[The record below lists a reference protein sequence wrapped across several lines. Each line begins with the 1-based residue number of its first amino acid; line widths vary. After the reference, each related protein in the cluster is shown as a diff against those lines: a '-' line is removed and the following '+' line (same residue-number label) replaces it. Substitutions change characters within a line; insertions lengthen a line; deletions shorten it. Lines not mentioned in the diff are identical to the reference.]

1 MLLADPAQQRMLG
14 NSKRFFGSMEDK
26 DGEDEEDEEE
36 RLRRGTQNGLIDL
49 VDNRGGRKSDGSK
62 PAAVVIGWQRG
73 ERQPR
78 AVNSAQRGIPH
89 LPSQPTLYH
98 QTTNQPMYH
107 PVLTNQQARRRV
119 MERSMTAVAPV
130 EDSHLAVIVFRIGIP
145 DIKQTKC
152 LRFDPES
159 TVWSAKQQI
168 ICSLSES
175 LWDVYNYGLFQPAG
189 DGRDAK
195 FLEEERLLGEF
206 SQSLEKGVPYLE
218 FRYKTRVYKQTNLD
232 EKQLTK
238 LHTKANLKKFMD
250 YVHSGAV
257 EKMTKALEKG
267 LDPNYHDTE
276 TGESPLTL
284 AVQGSLSVEGI
295 QILVLNGAH
304 MDFRSRDGLTPPHK
318 AVRAHNQSAL
328 LALLSMG
335 ASPDYRDRCGL
346 TPLYHSV
353 LTGGDTSCC
362 ETLLYYRAQLG
373 VRDENGWDE
382 SHQACQHGFAQHLEH
397 LLFYG
402 ADTTSQNASG
412 NTALHICALYNK
424 ESCMRVLLYRGANK
438 EIKNKHG
445 QTPFQVAVMSGNFE
459 LGEIIKNHNDADVVP
474 FLETPKYASHIMD
487 SVQNQAIMAA
497 LQHPYPLLRA
507 KSENTMTTVTD
518 PALLPTAA
526 TNAPP
531 AQTQRRASFAQRSSS
546 SPRGARTRSPSRG
559 RDGGEVEEKPQK
571 QRGRQGW
578 VGGQKKKL
586 YSAVPG
592 RVFVATRAH
601 SAHSEREV
609 NLSKGDR
616 VKVLS
621 VGEGGFWEGTVK
633 GRTGWFPADC
643 VEEVLPHNQE
653 LPTES
658 RSEKARRK
666 LFRHY
671 TVGTYDGLEVPSD
684 YIIKEKSVLLQK
696 KENEGFGFVL
706 RGAKAQ
712 TPVEEFSPTPAF
724 PALQYLESVDEG
736 GVAWRSGLRMG
747 DFLIEVNGMNVVKVG
762 HRQVVNMI
770 RQGGNSLMVKVVMVA
785 RNPEMEEMPKKKVP
799 QQSKRLTPP
808 AIALRS
814 KSMTSELEEMAASPW
829 KKKPDHTESS
839 QVPEKKR
846 SVYQMALNK
855 LDEILAA
862 AQQTISTSDSQ
873 GHRGHGGKKE
883 RNKGFNANEQTFEQS
898 NVGMM
903 SSGSGYG
910 YNQAQFSSGHS
921 TQRAMM
927 MRQKSMVV
935 TEDERVQLHPPA
947 MKLSR
952 SLSVPGP
959 EDIPPPPDTSA
970 PEPPLSA
977 GGYVDRRS
985 APTHFYPAAP
995 LPPSHHLPH
1004 SQTQHRVP
1012 PNRRAETDTSKM
1024 SGARMGGLRRG
1035 YSNATPPSDMGSK
1048 QSTAQRN
1055 QVPMVAKVA
1064 SRQGGK
1070 GLLVKQRKVEETT
1083 GKVEKSSISI
1093 PTIIVKAPSTSSS
1106 GHSSRA
1112 SSEDTE
1118 TPAELN
1124 EGQVEGKPQNT
1135 PKPTPPP
1142 QPSMPSKL
1150 ESLGR
1155 STAQQERER
1164 YRRRS
1169 TSFYYSS
1176 EEDVLDEQESTQTSV
1191 EPSSSTPRLRPSK
1204 SIDEGLISGD
1214 ALSMPPAFGLPQYA
1228 SATPHQ
1234 ATTFIHPLTG
1244 KVLDPTSPLG
1254 LALAARERALK
1265 DDRRTRR
1272 EDRHFG
1278 RQLSSTGAF
1287 PSAVSPSN
1295 QKPVPPFYIYQSHT
1309 SLYLGGSS
1317 PTAGGTISQ
1326 RRPQSPRMLELTGGG
1341 TGTTEW
1347 NDQNVVDRDE
1357 KGASKVRFTDNQAR
1371 QFQTHVQERD
1381 NRTNQYQTHVRD
1393 REREG
1398 HKRIPPKP
1406 PPRRPSFLDKESEVS
1421 TAGKSPS
1428 SDSQE
1433 AERRNDRGRQKM
1445 EDRNRECGMER
1456 EGEKETKRGGNLGE
1470 GGDVMVLPP
1479 PAASVDIDD
1488 EFVFAEPLPPP
1499 IQFANG
1505 LEIDPRGTSKYNQQ
1519 QQQANELSGSQ
1530 SLPEQQSLQMVSK
1543 PPQDAMSLPDITH
1556 ADSQQSPAH
1565 PSAVVHPFLF
1575 PPSPLIP
1582 PPQLCP
1588 KIPPPST
1595 PQTQPQVYSQHSS
1608 HPNTSQP
1615 QPLHSPQAGDS
1626 AASSLTSYDS
1636 EVANLTQ
1643 SVLSPSLPSP
1653 QTFPSSSSPSAPP
1666 SSSETMSLHRP
1677 QPLFCL
1683 PHGQSNVSLSYP
1695 TVAAT
1700 AAAVTV
1706 TATMPSESAS
1716 VVSGDRPTTT
1726 VKGHEWSETV
1736 VDSGIEELDSHSSEH
1751 HMVNLAEKR
1760 ERGGAPGQ
1768 ERSVNRM
1775 TESIETGIIGDG
1787 FKEHQSVSLDLSLS
1801 HTEKI
1806 TQKTNSTQNKVYVQK
1821 SKPPNPPLAK
1831 THMHNMSKFHA
1842 QTENGRTGP
1851 LLQRQASTA
1860 PNMYRSNEEEEHEQ
1874 GKEGDNA
1881 VKIPLFMDRR
1891 LNSPLSNVKA
1901 SIINELSSKLQQIG
1915 GWQSQGPQQNHR
1927 LPSDPS
1933 ACAPLL
1939 PSSAQSLQHSFT
1951 SNLPPNSLT
1960 SNCPSA
1966 VLNPNPVPT
1975 VPLLT
1980 SLTQAITP
1988 NPIPLTQIPPATSLK
2003 DWSQLNSPIS
2013 FPHGVLSP
2021 PSLPHAPLSPLSLA
2035 HAPLS
2040 PQSLP
2045 HPPIS
2050 PISLSHPPLSPSS
2063 ISHSPLS
2070 PSYSPYPLSPKHRSK
2085 YRGKACEFQFSGP
2098 ELRRAES
2105 HSYTRRR
2112 APSPLISCSDHPQP
2126 GPPRPSSLPLFPS
2139 APIYGS
2145 PYEIQ
2150 PPLTPPLAVA
2160 HQLSDHFFTQ
2170 TSPLFPLPSHVVPP
2184 NPVLVSSS
2192 LSPTNYMSGG
2202 SSPSCMS
2209 YPPLTPPPPN
2219 QPFVSK
2225 PLPYWSKYDVADWLT
2240 YLNLSEHRER
2250 FLDNE
2255 IDGSHLP
2262 SLTKED
2268 FLDLGVSRVGHRMNI
2283 ERALKRL
2290 TERLSSAFSIFTVSS
2305 EGQNERMRDEA
2316 TQS

>member
-1 MLLADPAQQRMLG
+1 MLG
-14 NSKRFFGSMEDK
+14 NTKRFFGSMEDK

-36 RLRRGTQNGLIDL
+36 RLRRGKQNGLIDL
-49 VDNRGGRKSDGSK
+49 GAKEHQNRGGRKTDGSK

-89 LPSQPTLYH
+89 LPSQPTLFY

-107 PVLTNQQARRRV
+107 PVLTNQQSRRRM
-119 MERSMTAVAPV
+119 MERSMTAVTPV

-152 LRFDPES
+152 LRFDPDS

-168 ICSLSES
+168 ICSLSET

-189 DGRDAK
+189 EGRDAK

-232 EKQLTK
+232 EKQLAR
-238 LHTKANLKKFMD
+238 LHTKANLKKFVD
-250 YVHSGAV
+250 YVQTGAV
-257 EKMTKALEKG
+257 EKLGKALEKG

-276 TGESPLTL
+276 SGESPLTL
-284 AVQGSLSVEGI
+284 AVQGTLSIEGI
-295 QILVLNGAH
+295 HVLVLNGAH
-304 MDFRSRDGLTPPHK
+304 MDFRSRDGLTPLHK

-328 LALLSMG
+328 LVLLSMG

-362 ETLLYYRAQLG
+362 ETLLYYRARLG

-402 ADTTSQNASG
+402 ADTTSQDASG
-412 NTALHICALYNK
+412 NTALHICAVYNK
-424 ESCMRVLLYRGANK
+424 ESCMRVLLYRGAKK

-459 LGEIIKNHNDADVVP
+459 LGEIIKNHNDMDVVP
-474 FLETPKYASHIMD
+474 FLETPKYSPHFMD
-487 SVQNQAIMAA
+487 GVPNQAITAG
-497 LQHPYPLLRA
+497 LQHPHPLMRA
-507 KSENTMTTVTD
+507 KSENIVTTTSAD
-518 PALLPTAA
+518 PVLQPTLAS
-526 TNAPP
+526 NVPP
-531 AQTQRRASFAQRSSS
+531 SQTQRRASFALRSSS

-559 RDGGEVEEKPQK
+559 REGGEVEEKPQK
-571 QRGRQGW
+571 QRGRQGV
-578 VGGQKKKL
+578 VGGQRKRL

-592 RVFVATRAH
+592 RVFVATRSH
-601 SAHSEREV
+601 SAHGEREI
-609 NLSKGDR
+609 NLSKGDK

-621 VGEGGFWEGTVK
+621 VGEGGFWEGTAK

-643 VEEVLPHNQE
+643 VEEVLPQNQE
-653 LPTES
+653 QPTES
-658 RSEKARRK
+658 RSEKAKRK

-671 TVGTYDGLEVPSD
+671 TVGTYEGLEVPSD
-684 YIIKEKSVLLQK
+684 YIIKEKTVLLQK
-696 KENEGFGFVL
+696 KDNEGFGFVL

-799 QQSKRLTPP
+799 QQSRRLTPP

-814 KSMTSELEEMAASPW
+814 KSMTSELEEM
-829 KKKPDHTESS
+829 DHTESS
-839 QVPEKKR
+839 QAPEKKR

-862 AQQTISTSDSQ
+862 AQQTISTSDTQ

-883 RNKGFNANEQTFEQS
+883 RNKGFNTNEQTFEQS
-898 NVGMM
+898 GVGMM

-921 TQRAMM
+921 TQRAVM
-927 MRQKSMVV
+927 MRQKSMGV
-935 TEDERVQLHPPA
+935 TEEERVQLHPPT

-977 GGYVDRRS
+977 GGHTDRRS
-985 APTHFYPAAP
+985 ALAHFYAVPP

-1012 PNRRAETDTSKM
+1012 PNRRGDTDPNKM

-1035 YSNATPPSDMGSK
+1035 YSNATPPSDMSSK
-1048 QSTAQRN
+1048 PSTAQRN
-1055 QVPMVAKVA
+1055 QVPAVAKVA

-1083 GKVEKSSISI
+1083 GKVEKCSISI

-1112 SSEDTE
+1112 SSEDPE
-1118 TPAELN
+1118 PPPEPY
-1124 EGQVEGKPQNT
+1124 EEQMEGKPQNAVLT
-1135 PKPTPPP
+1135 PTPPP
-1142 QPSMPSKL
+1142 PPSLPLKL

-1155 STAQQERER
+1155 STAQRERER
-1164 YRRRS
+1164 YRDSRRRS
-1169 TSFYYSS
+1169 ASFYYSS

-1191 EPSSSTPRLRPSK
+1191 EPRSSAPRLRPSK

-1272 EDRHFG
+1272 DDRHFG

-1287 PSAVSPSN
+1287 PSAVSPPN
-1295 QKPVPPFYIYQSHT
+1295 QKPVPPYYIYQSHASLNT
-1309 SLYLGGSS
+1309 SATTGG
-1317 PTAGGTISQ
+1317 PMSQ
-1326 RRPQSPRMLELTGGG
+1326 RRPPSPRMLRLSGGG
-1341 TGTTEW
+1341 MDSGEW
-1347 NDQNVVDRDE
+1347 NEQGVMDREE
-1357 KGASKVRFTDNQAR
+1357 KGASKVRFTENQAG
-1371 QFQTHVQERD
+1371 QYQINIQD
-1381 NRTNQYQTHVRD
+1381 NRTNQYHTYLRD

-1406 PPRRPSFLDKESEVS
+1406 PPRRPSFLDKENEPGTADKIPNTQEV
-1421 TAGKSPS
+1421 
-1428 SDSQE
+1428 
-1433 AERRNDRGRQKM
+1433 ERRDDRGGQNM
-1445 EDRNRECGMER
+1445 ADGGMER
-1456 EGEKETKRGGNLGE
+1456 EGEKEAKRGRNREAGE
-1470 GGDVMVLPP
+1470 AGDVMVLPP
-1479 PAASVDIDD
+1479 PAPSMDVDD

-1505 LEIDPRGTSKYNQQ
+1505 IEMDRRGYNQQ
-1519 QQQANELSGSQ
+1519 QKELSGSY
-1530 SLPEQQSLQMVSK
+1530 SLPEQTLSK
-1543 PPQDAMSLPDITH
+1543 LPQDTMSLPDNPH
-1556 ADSQQSPAH
+1556 VDSQQTPAH

-1588 KIPPPST
+1588 KIQPPNA
-1595 PQTQPQVYSQHSS
+1595 PQAPGYSQHPS
-1608 HPNTSQP
+1608 HPNTNQP

-1626 AASSLTSYDS
+1626 ATSSLTSYDS

-1643 SVLSPSLPSP
+1643 SALSPSLPSP
-1653 QTFPSSSSPSAPP
+1653 QIFPSSSSPSVPT
-1666 SSSETMSLHRP
+1666 SSSEPTSLHRP
-1677 QPLFCL
+1677 LPLFY
-1683 PHGQSNVSLSYP
+1683 PPQGHGNVSHSYP
-1695 TVAAT
+1695 AAT
-1700 AAAVTV
+1700 VT
-1706 TATMPSESAS
+1706 TTMNS
-1716 VVSGDRPTTT
+1716 VITGDRRPVA
-1726 VKGHEWSETV
+1726 VKSRDWTEPV
-1736 VDSGIEELDSHSSEH
+1736 VDSGIEELDSHSSSDH
-1751 HMVNLAEKR
+1751 HVENLAERR
-1760 ERGGAPGQ
+1760 EKEGARQQEHGAGQ
-1768 ERSVNRM
+1768 RR
-1775 TESIETGIIGDG
+1775 ESMESGIDG
-1787 FKEHQSVSLDLSLS
+1787 FKEDTRVSLDLS
-1801 HTEKI
+1801 HTEKV
-1806 TQKTNSTQNKVYVQK
+1806 TQKKNMYKT
-1821 SKPPNPPLAK
+1821 KPPNPPLAK
-1831 THMHNMSKFHA
+1831 PQMHNVSKFHA
-1842 QTENGRTGP
+1842 ENGRSGP
-1851 LLQRQASTA
+1851 MLQRQASTA
-1860 PNMYRSNEEEEHEQ
+1860 PNMYRSREVEEHEQ
-1874 GKEGDNA
+1874 ARGSEGA
-1881 VKIPLFMDRR
+1881 GKIPAFMDRH
-1891 LNSPLSNVKA
+1891 LNSPLSSVKA
-1901 SIINELSSKLQQIG
+1901 SIINELSSKLQQLG
-1915 GWQSQGPQQNHR
+1915 GWQNQAPQQNHR
-1927 LPSDPS
+1927 LSGDPT

-1939 PSSAQSLQHSFT
+1939 PPSAQSLQRPFS
-1951 SNLPPNSLT
+1951 PNSLT
-1960 SNCPSA
+1960 TNCPA
-1966 VLNPNPVPT
+1966 AGLNTNPVPSS
-1975 VPLLT
+1975 PLPLT
-1980 SLTQAITP
+1980 SLTPAITP
-1988 NPIPLTQIPPATSLK
+1988 IPLPLAPIPPAPPLK
-2003 DWSQLNSPIS
+2003 DWTPSNSPIS

-2040 PQSLP
+2040 PPSLP

-2050 PISLSHPPLSPSS
+2050 PISLSHPPLSPSA

-2085 YRGKACEFQFSGP
+2085 YRAKEFQFFGP
-2098 ELRRAES
+2098 ELRRTES
-2105 HSYTRRR
+2105 HSYSQRRR

-2139 APIYGS
+2139 APLYS
-2145 PYEIQ
+2145 SAYEMQ
-2150 PPLTPPLAVA
+2150 PPLTPPLGVA
-2160 HQLSDHFFTQ
+2160 HHFSEHFFPQ
-2170 TSPLFPLPSHVVPP
+2170 IAALFPLPSPVAPQ
-2184 NPVLVSSS
+2184 NVLVSSS
-2192 LSPTNYMSGG
+2192 LSPTHFLSGG

-2219 QPFVSK
+2219 LPFVSK

-2290 TERLSSAFSIFTVSS
+2290 TDR
-2305 EGQNERMRDEA
+2305 
-2316 TQS
+2316 